1 MQITAVSFV
10 WKGKIWLGAFYGE
23 FLKSEL
29 GLYILFVGSSYIKVH
44 TNDILR
50 VTYEWRTNTYEWHTS
65 DIRVTYRYIRVT
77 NNILLH
83 ASDIRMIF
91 EYLTVTNEWYAST
104 CKHRTNDIRV
114 HRVKYQ
120 WHASDIQM
128 TYEWQKHLELL
139 DRILQHYLWQN
150 RVMWFEI
157 IFGYA
162 LF

>member
-1 MQITAVSFV
+1 MTRSILWGVLEILIRALYFIRRLKLHKSTHEWHTTS
-10 WKGKIWLGAFYGE
+10 KI
-23 FLKSEL
+23 
-29 GLYILFVGSSYIKVH
+29 
-44 TNDILR
+44 R
-50 VTYEWRTNTYEWHTS
+50 MTYEYIRVTYEWHTS

-91 EYLTVTNEWYAST
+91 EYLPVTNEWYAST

-114 HRVKYQ
+114 HRVKYE